1 MVGEREG
8 RSGGGTF
15 DFILSE
21 KRYIRS
27 RRSYHFRLSTHRGNI
42 LLLHTSPQAPTP
54 LLFLLCS
61 EFELGETLTM
71 DSSHQPP
78 VRIIPASSTKL
89 SPTQA
94 LDALDEFMADFQER
108 SSPLK
113 GGDNTVTVQLQKLS
127 AALQQEE
134 EANRS

>member
-1 MVGEREG
+1 
-8 RSGGGTF
+8 
-15 DFILSE
+15 
-21 KRYIRS
+21 
-27 RRSYHFRLSTHRGNI
+27 
-42 LLLHTSPQAPTP
+42 
-54 LLFLLCS
+54 
-61 EFELGETLTM
+61 M
-71 DSSHQPP
+71 DSSPQPP
-78 VRIIPASSTKL
+78 VRIIPTSSTKL

-134 EANRS
+134 EANRSRILIGRCSSESWFHTFLSSYYSNASMSLFAR